1 MKILDKIKNAFII
14 IGTVACGVCV
24 WLWNRCRKTSE
35 KIKTMESATV
45 LRDEAEKKVEA
56 VNASTAERFKT
67 VTESVIVVSPSK
79 QDKGEVITTVTDEE
93 GTPADPGSI
102 YKGVT
107 SKIYNDIMG
116 LNNEN

>member
-24 WLWNRCRKTSE
+24 WLWNRCRKASE
-35 KIKTMESATV
+35 KVKTMESAAA

-67 VTESVIVVSPSK
+67 VTENVTVVSPS
-79 QDKGEVITTVTDEE
+79 ITDEE
-93 GTPADPGSI
+93 NTPADPGSI

-107 SKIYNDIMG
+107 GKIYNDIMG
-116 LNNEN
+116 FDNEN

>member
-14 IGTVACGVCV
+14 IGTVACGVCE
-24 WLWNRCRKTSE
+24 WLWNRCRKASE
-35 KIKTMESATV
+35 KVKTMESAAV

-67 VTESVIVVSPSK
+67 VAENVTVASPS
-79 QDKGEVITTVTDEE
+79 ITDEE
-93 GTPADPGSI
+93 NTPSDPGSI

-107 SKIYNDIMG
+107 GKIYNDIMG
-116 LNNEN
+116 FNNEN

>member
-35 KIKTMESATV
+35 KVKTMESAAV
-45 LRDEAEKKVEA
+45 LRDEAEKQVEA

-67 VTESVIVVSPSK
+67 VTENVTVVSPSK
-79 QDKGEVITTVTDEE
+79 QDEGEVVTTITDEE

-107 SKIYNDIMG
+107 GKIYNDIMG
-116 LNNEN
+116 FNNEN

>member
-24 WLWNRCRKTSE
+24 WLWNRCRKASE
-35 KIKTMESATV
+35 KAKTMESAAV

-56 VNASTAERFKT
+56 VNASTADRFKT
-67 VTESVIVVSPSK
+67 VTENVTVVSPS
-79 QDKGEVITTVTDEE
+79 ITDEE
-93 GTPADPGSI
+93 NTPADPGSI

-107 SKIYNDIMG
+107 GKIYNDIMG
-116 LNNEN
+116 FNNEN

>member
-24 WLWNRCRKTSE
+24 WLWNRCRKASE
-35 KIKTMESATV
+35 KVKTMESAAV
-45 LRDEAEKKVEA
+45 LRDEAEKKVET

-67 VTESVIVVSPSK
+67 VTENVTVVFPS
-79 QDKGEVITTVTDEE
+79 ITDEE
-93 GTPADPGSI
+93 NTPADPGSI

-107 SKIYNDIMG
+107 GKIYNDIMG

>member
-1 MKILDKIKNAFII
+1 MKILDKIKNVFII

-24 WLWNRCRKTSE
+24 WLWNRCRKASE
-35 KIKTMESATV
+35 KVKTMESAAV

-67 VTESVIVVSPSK
+67 VTENVTVVSPS
-79 QDKGEVITTVTDEE
+79 ITDEE
-93 GTPADPGSI
+93 NTPADPGSI

-107 SKIYNDIMG
+107 GKIYNNIMG

>member
-35 KIKTMESATV
+35 KVKTMESAAV

-67 VTESVIVVSPSK
+67 VTENVTVVSPS
-79 QDKGEVITTVTDEE
+79 ITDEE
-93 GTPADPGSI
+93 NTPSDPGSI

-107 SKIYNDIMG
+107 GKIYNDIMG

>member
-1 MKILDKIKNAFII
+1 MKILDKIKNVFII

-24 WLWNRCRKTSE
+24 LLWNRCKRISE
-35 KIKTMESATV
+35 KVKTMESATV
-45 LRDEAEKKVEA
+45 LRDEAEKKTEA

-67 VTESVIVVSPSK
+67 VTENVTVVSSPK
-79 QDKGEVITTVTDEE
+79 KDTWEAVTASTNEDNTDVKPT
-93 GTPADPGSI
+93 GI

-107 SKIYNDIMG
+107 GKVYNNIMG

>member
-24 WLWNRCRKTSE
+24 WLWNRCRKASE
-35 KIKTMESATV
+35 KVKTMESAAV
-45 LRDEAEKKVEA
+45 LRDEAEKQVEA

-67 VTESVIVVSPSK
+67 VTENVTVVSPS
-79 QDKGEVITTVTDEE
+79 ITDEE
-93 GTPADPGSI
+93 NTPADPGSI

-107 SKIYNDIMG
+107 GKIYNDIMG

>member
-1 MKILDKIKNAFII
+1 MKILDKIKNVFII

-35 KIKTMESATV
+35 KVKTMESAAV

-56 VNASTAERFKT
+56 VNASTAERFKA
-67 VTESVIVVSPSK
+67 VTENVTVVSPS
-79 QDKGEVITTVTDEE
+79 ITDEE
-93 GTPADPGSI
+93 NTPADPGSI

-107 SKIYNDIMG
+107 GKIYNDIMG

>member
-35 KIKTMESATV
+35 KVKTMESAAV
-45 LRDEAEKKVEA
+45 LRDEAEKKVDA

-67 VTESVIVVSPSK
+67 VTENVAVISPS
-79 QDKGEVITTVTDEE
+79 ITDEE
-93 GTPADPGSI
+93 NTPADPGSI
-102 YKGVT
+102 YKGIT
-107 SKIYNDIMG
+107 GKIYNDIMG

>member
-24 WLWNRCRKTSE
+24 WLWNRCRKASE
-35 KIKTMESATV
+35 KVKTMESAAV

-67 VTESVIVVSPSK
+67 VTENVTVVSPSK
-79 QDKGEVITTVTDEE
+79 QDKGEVITTITDEE
-93 GTPADPGSI
+93 NTPSDPGSI

-107 SKIYNDIMG
+107 GKIYNDIMG

>member
-24 WLWNRCRKTSE
+24 WLWNRCRKASE
-35 KIKTMESATV
+35 KVKTMESAAV

-56 VNASTAERFKT
+56 VNASTAERFKA
-67 VTESVIVVSPSK
+67 VTENVTV
-79 QDKGEVITTVTDEE
+79 KGEVITTVTDEE
-93 GTPADPGSI
+93 NTPSDPGSI

-107 SKIYNDIMG
+107 GKIYNDIMG

>member
-1 MKILDKIKNAFII
+1 MKILYKIKNAFII

-35 KIKTMESATV
+35 KVKTMESAAV
-45 LRDEAEKKVEA
+45 LRDEAEKQVEA

-67 VTESVIVVSPSK
+67 VTENVTVVSPSK
-79 QDKGEVITTVTDEE
+79 QDKGEAAITITDEE
-93 GTPADPGSI
+93 NTPADPGSI

-107 SKIYNDIMG
+107 GKIYNDIMG
-116 LNNEN
+116 FNNEN

>member
-24 WLWNRCRKTSE
+24 WLWNRCRKATE
-35 KIKTMESATV
+35 KVKTMESAAA

-67 VTESVIVVSPSK
+67 VTENVAVVSPS
-79 QDKGEVITTVTDEE
+79 ITDEE
-93 GTPADPGSI
+93 NTPADPGSI

-107 SKIYNDIMG
+107 GKIYNDIMG

>member
-24 WLWNRCRKTSE
+24 WLWNRCRKATE
-35 KIKTMESATV
+35 KIKTMESAAA

-67 VTESVIVVSPSK
+67 VNENVTLVSPSK
-79 QDKGEVITTVTDEE
+79 QDKGEVIVTDEE

-107 SKIYNDIMG
+107 GKIYNDIMG

>member
-1 MKILDKIKNAFII
+1 MKILDKIKNAFVI

-24 WLWNRCRKTSE
+24 WLWNRCRKASE
-35 KIKTMESATV
+35 KVKTMESAAV
-45 LRDEAEKKVEA
+45 LRDEAERQVEA

-67 VTESVIVVSPSK
+67 VTENVTVVSPS
-79 QDKGEVITTVTDEE
+79 ITDEE
-93 GTPADPGSI
+93 STPSDPGSI

-107 SKIYNDIMG
+107 GKIYNDIMG

>member
-35 KIKTMESATV
+35 KVKTMESAAV
-45 LRDEAEKKVEA
+45 LRDEAEKQVEA

-67 VTESVIVVSPSK
+67 VTENVTVVSPS
-79 QDKGEVITTVTDEE
+79 ITDEE
-93 GTPADPGSI
+93 NTPADPGSI

-107 SKIYNDIMG
+107 GKIYNDIMG
-116 LNNEN
+116 FNNEN

>member
-24 WLWNRCRKTSE
+24 WLWNRCRKASE
-35 KIKTMESATV
+35 KVKTMESAAV

-67 VTESVIVVSPSK
+67 VTENVTVVSPS
-79 QDKGEVITTVTDEE
+79 ITDEE
-93 GTPADPGSI
+93 NTSSDPGSI

-107 SKIYNDIMG
+107 GKIYNDIMG

>member
-24 WLWNRCRKTSE
+24 WLWKRCRKASE
-35 KIKTMESATV
+35 KVKTMESAAV

-67 VTESVIVVSPSK
+67 VTENVAVVSPS
-79 QDKGEVITTVTDEE
+79 ITDEE
-93 GTPADPGSI
+93 NTPADPGSI

-107 SKIYNDIMG
+107 GKIYNDIMG

>member
-1 MKILDKIKNAFII
+1 MKILDKIKNVFII

-24 WLWNRCRKTSE
+24 WLFNRCRKASE
-35 KIKTMESATV
+35 KVKTMEHAAV

-67 VTESVIVVSPSK
+67 VTENVTVVSPS
-79 QDKGEVITTVTDEE
+79 ITDEE
-93 GTPADPGSI
+93 NTPADPGSI

-107 SKIYNDIMG
+107 GKIYNDIMG
-116 LNNEN
+116 FNNEN

>member
-24 WLWNRCRKTSE
+24 WLWNRCRKASE
-35 KIKTMESATV
+35 KVKTMESAAV

-67 VTESVIVVSPSK
+67 VTENVTVVSPS
-79 QDKGEVITTVTDEE
+79 ITDEE
-93 GTPADPGSI
+93 NTPADPGSI

-107 SKIYNDIMG
+107 GKIYNDIMG

>member
-1 MKILDKIKNAFII
+1 MKILDKIKNIFII

-24 WLWNRCRKTSE
+24 WLWNRYKKTSE
-35 KIKTMESATV
+35 KIKTMESAAV

-56 VNASTAERFKT
+56 VNASTAERLKT
-67 VTESVIVVSPSK
+67 VTENVSVVSPSK
-79 QDKGEVITTVTDEE
+79 QDKGEVVTTITDEE
-93 GTPADPGSI
+93 NTDATPGTV

-107 SKIYNDIMG
+107 GKIYNDIMG

>member
-14 IGTVACGVCV
+14 IGTLACGVCV
-24 WLWNRCRKTSE
+24 WLWNRCRKASE
-35 KIKTMESATV
+35 KMKTMESAAV

-67 VTESVIVVSPSK
+67 VTENVTVVSPS
-79 QDKGEVITTVTDEE
+79 ITDEE
-93 GTPADPGSI
+93 NTPADPGSI

-107 SKIYNDIMG
+107 GKIYNDIMG
-116 LNNEN
+116 FDNEN

>member
-24 WLWNRCRKTSE
+24 WLWNRCRKASE
-35 KIKTMESATV
+35 KIKTMESAAV

-67 VTESVIVVSPSK
+67 VTENVAVVSPS
-79 QDKGEVITTVTDEE
+79 ITDEE
-93 GTPADPGSI
+93 NTPADPGSI
-102 YKGVT
+102 YKGIT
-107 SKIYNDIMG
+107 GKIYNDIMG

>member
-24 WLWNRCRKTSE
+24 WLWNRCRKATE
-35 KIKTMESATV
+35 KVMTMESAAA

-67 VTESVIVVSPSK
+67 VTENVAVVSPS
-79 QDKGEVITTVTDEE
+79 ITDEE
-93 GTPADPGSI
+93 NTPADPGSI

-107 SKIYNDIMG
+107 GKIYNDIMG

>member
-24 WLWNRCRKTSE
+24 WLWNRCRKASE
-35 KIKTMESATV
+35 KIKTMESAAV

-67 VTESVIVVSPSK
+67 VTENVAVVSPS
-79 QDKGEVITTVTDEE
+79 ITDEE
-93 GTPADPGSI
+93 NTPADPGSI
-102 YKGVT
+102 YKGIT
-107 SKIYNDIMG
+107 GKIYNDIMG
-116 LNNEN
+116 FNNEN

>member
-14 IGTVACGVCV
+14 IGTVACGVCA
-24 WLWNRCRKTSE
+24 WLFNRCRKASE
-35 KIKTMESATV
+35 KVKTMESAAV
-45 LRDEAEKKVEA
+45 LRDEAEKQVEA

-67 VTESVIVVSPSK
+67 VTENVTVVSPS
-79 QDKGEVITTVTDEE
+79 ITDEE
-93 GTPADPGSI
+93 NTPADPGSI

-107 SKIYNDIMG
+107 GKIYNDIMG

>member
-1 MKILDKIKNAFII
+1 MKILDKIKNVFII
-14 IGTVACGVCV
+14 IGAAACGVCV

-35 KIKTMESATV
+35 KVKTMESAAV

-67 VTESVIVVSPSK
+67 VTENVTVVSPSK
-79 QDKGEVITTVTDEE
+79 QDKGEAAITITDEE
-93 GTPADPGSI
+93 NTPSDPGSS

-107 SKIYNDIMG
+107 GKIYNDIMG